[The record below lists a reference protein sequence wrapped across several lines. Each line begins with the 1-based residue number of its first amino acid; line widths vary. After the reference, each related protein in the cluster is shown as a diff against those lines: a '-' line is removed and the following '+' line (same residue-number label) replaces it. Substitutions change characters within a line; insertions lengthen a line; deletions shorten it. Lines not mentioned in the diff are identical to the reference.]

1 MDVKPKRSD
10 PAENIMLLSQAKQ
23 MRQGEY
29 IQRVMV

>member
-29 IQRVMV
+29 VQRVMA